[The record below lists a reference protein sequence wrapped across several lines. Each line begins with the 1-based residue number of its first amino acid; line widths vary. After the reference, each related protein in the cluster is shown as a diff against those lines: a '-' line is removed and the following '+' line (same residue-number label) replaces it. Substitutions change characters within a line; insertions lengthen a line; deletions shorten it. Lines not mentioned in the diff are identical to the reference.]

1 MSNRA
6 HNFNAGPAVL
16 PLPVLEEL
24 RDNTV
29 VLGTSGMSIL
39 EISHRSK
46 QFEEIIQ
53 SAEAR
58 LRKLLSVPADYGVIF
73 LQGGA
78 SLQFSM
84 IPMNLMTVSKKAD
97 YIHTGHWAAS
107 AIKEAAKV
115 GTVREVGSTKAENF
129 ARIPRENELTFD
141 GDADYVHLTSNNTIE
156 GTEWLCSE
164 PPVGKVPLVCDAS
177 SDFLS
182 RPVDVTKYGVIY
194 AGAQKNAGPS
204 GVTMIII
211 RKDLLERSPKNL
223 PTMLNYNTHVQNA
236 SLYNTPPCG
245 AIYVVELV
253 CKWLENLGG
262 LAGMEK
268 LNIEKAQ
275 LLYDAIDGSNGYYK
289 NPIPKDCRSR
299 MNVVWRL
306 ASEELEAKF
315 LKEAS
320 ALKMVGL
327 KGHRSVGGCRASI
340 YNACPKESIQA
351 LVALMKDFQKANG

>member
-1 MSNRA
+1 MA
-6 HNFNAGPAVL
+6 I
-16 PLPVLEEL
+16 
-24 RDNTV
+24 TV
-29 VLGTSGMSIL
+29 VSTT
-39 EISHRSK
+39 
-46 QFEEIIQ
+46 
-53 SAEAR
+53 
-58 LRKLLSVPADYGVIF
+58 PA
-73 LQGGA
+73 
-78 SLQFSM
+78 
-84 IPMNLMTVSKKAD
+84 
-97 YIHTGHWAAS
+97 
-107 AIKEAAKV
+107 
-115 GTVREVGSTKAENF
+115 
-129 ARIPRENELTFD
+129 
-141 GDADYVHLTSNNTIE
+141 
-156 GTEWLCSE
+156 
-164 PPVGKVPLVCDAS
+164 
-177 SDFLS
+177 
-182 RPVDVTKYGVIY
+182 
-194 AGAQKNAGPS
+194 S
-204 GVTMIII
+204 GVTGHFIDHSIYVQFSKEIEGSYLSSDYFKIYRTNASHTAYYELVASVVTKDGVTVQVNPTGNLRPTEYYMMIVVGGTQGV
-211 RKDLLERSPKNL
+211 KDISTDTLAA
-223 PTMLNYNTHVQNA
+223 NYIMYWQTA